1 MMETVCPIQRSVHQ
15 DSCSF
20 VKKRI
25 RQKVKAMEEDAEFKQ
40 DVKEMIDGI
49 MPMFRAEGE

>member
-1 MMETVCPIQRSVHQ
+1 
-15 DSCSF
+15 
-20 VKKRI
+20 
-25 RQKVKAMEEDAEFKQ
+25 MEEDAEFKQ

>member
-1 MMETVCPIQRSVHQ
+1 METVCPIQRSVHQ
-15 DSCSF
+15 DSCIS
-20 VKKRI
+20 VIKRI